1 MQNKLIKQNGFKM
14 HSSSIVESTD
24 IGDGTVIWAF
34 SHVSKGVSIG
44 KNCMIGEGVHIGN
57 NVKIGN
63 NCKIQ
68 NHSLIY
74 EGVILEDDVFIGP
87 NVITT
92 NDLYPRAFG
101 EWTERFA
108 KTLIKRGA
116 GVGAN
121 STIVCGTTLG
131 EFCMVG
137 AGSVV
142 VDDVMNQ
149 SLVKGNP
156 ARHTRFMSD
165 IKNSPFHGSFR
176 NDNPHDSSGK
186 DTVCTADPN
195 PVTKDTKI
203 VFVNPTCSEENVKI

>member
-1 MQNKLIKQNGFKM
+1 MSRYTA
-14 HSSSIVESTD
+14 HDTSIIETTD
-24 IGDGTVIWAF
+24 IGEGTTIWAF
-34 SHVSKGVSIG
+34 SHISKGASIG
-44 KNCMIGEGVHIGN
+44 ENCTIGEGVHIGN

-74 EGVILEDDVFIGP
+74 EGVTIEDYVFIGP
-87 NVITT
+87 NVVTT

-101 EWTERFA
+101 EWGERFA

-116 GVGAN
+116 GIGAN
-121 STIVCGTTLG
+121 STIVCGITLG
-131 EFCMVG
+131 EFCMVA

-142 VDDVMNQ
+142 VNDTMNQ

-176 NDNPHDSSGK
+176 NDDPSDTKGSS
-186 DTVCTADPN
+186 TLSTADPN
-195 PVTKDTKI
+195 PISKVA
-203 VFVNPTCSEENVKI
+203 FVNPTCSGEKL

>member
-1 MQNKLIKQNGFKM
+1 MQNKLMKKGGIEI

-24 IGDGTVIWAF
+24 IGDGTTIWAY
-34 SHVSKGVSIG
+34 SHVSAGASIG
-44 KNCMIGEGVHIGN
+44 KNCMIGEGVHIGK
-57 NVKIGN
+57 NVKIGD

-68 NHSLIY
+68 NHSLLY

-87 NVITT
+87 SVITT

-137 AGSVV
+137 ASSVV

-149 SLVKGNP
+149 SLVKGSP

-165 IKNSPFHGSFR
+165 IKDSPFHGSYR
-176 NDNPHDSSGK
+176 SDDPNDSKGK
-186 DTVCTADPN
+186 STICTADPN
-195 PVTKDTKI
+195 PMNKDTKM
-203 VFVNPTCSEENVKI
+203 FL